1 MGPEAPPAEPVEP
14 AAERAGREALA
25 RLRRWG
31 GDALVR
37 DMWAIFAEDAPGRL
51 AAARAG
57 AAAGDAAAV
66 RLAAHSLRSSCAQL
80 GAAAAA
86 ELGDA
91 AERAALRGDL
101 APVPALVDAIER
113 ELARFARWL
122 EGEIGAPSAGRAAAG
137 AGERG

>member
-57 AAAGDAAAV
+57 AATGDAAAV

-80 GAAAAA
+80 GATGAAA
-86 ELGDA
+86 LSDR
-91 AERAALRGDL
+91 AERVAVAGDL
-101 APVPALVDAIER
+101 APVPALLDRLER
-113 ELARFARWL
+113 ELAVFGRWI
-122 EGEIGAPSAGRAAAG
+122 EKEIGLAPVGRAPR
-137 AGERG
+137 ERG